1 MGGRNKMNFDYG
13 KLLTR
18 TLQITWKHKV
28 LWAILIFPILPSIP
42 AIPLMFGYIF
52 ILEEG
57 TSQFSG
63 PILGIIGV
71 LLFIL
76 FSIVSVALYAFSTS
90 AVTLG
95 VIRAENDS
103 GSLNFMVL
111 LKDGLQY
118 FWRQAALFLIFQASF
133 LLVFLVLFACVFASS
148 MVTMGLSTLCFQPLI
163 LLLTPFMFLALGVLE
178 AAGAAVIQDD
188 SNTMDALKRGLD
200 IVRQHIW
207 KYVFI
212 TLIIYIGISIVSSL
226 ITIPLMLPFFFL
238 IFGIESGMELSN
250 QIPLILSIII
260 CLFFPVMTLFSV
272 ISQTF
277 MKTSLI
283 LTYLQLTQSA
293 TEEQVISLPETS

>member
-1 MGGRNKMNFDYG
+1 MGGRNTMNFDYG

-28 LWAILIFPILPSIP
+28 LWAILVFPILPVIP
-42 AIPLMFGYIF
+42 AMPIMFGYIF

-57 TSQFSG
+57 TIQFSG
-63 PILGIIGV
+63 PILGMIGV

-76 FSIVSVALYAFSTS
+76 FSITSVALYAFSTS

-95 VIRAENDS
+95 VIRAENNS
-103 GSLNFMVL
+103 GSLNFLIL

-118 FWRQAALFLIFQASF
+118 FWRQAALFLIFQLSF
-133 LLVFLVLFACVFASS
+133 VLLSLVLFACVFASS
-148 MVTMGLSTLCFQPLI
+148 IVTMGLSYICFQPLT

-178 AAGAAVIQDD
+178 AAGVALVQDD

-200 IVRQHIW
+200 VVHQHIW

-238 IFGIESGMELSN
+238 IFGVESGMELGN
-250 QIPLILSIII
+250 QIPLILSIVI
-260 CLFFPVMTLFSV
+260 CLFLPVMILFSV

-283 LTYLQLTQSA
+283 LTYLQLTQPA
-293 TEEQVISLPETS
+293 TEEQVIALPKTS